1 MKRSGKITLSIGS
14 LCLAAASCAQTAA
27 PPPATPAIV
36 TVNFNSAVLATAEA
50 QRDLG
55 ALQKKFSPRELQLQ
69 KLNDD
74 IEASKKQLNDN
85 AAKLSEQEKSTRIQ
99 ELSNKDKQ
107 LQREAED
114 FKNDSQTESDQVFQR
129 IAQKVYAFL
138 QEYSQQHGYSA
149 VLERGSDSSPIVWY
163 AASNVDITEQVV
175 KAYNLKSGI
184 TASALPDEPKAPA
197 RPSKP
202 QPAN

>member
-1 MKRSGKITLSIGS
+1 MKWSGRITLSIGT
-14 LCLAAASCAQTAA
+14 LCVAVASWGQT
-27 PPPATPAIV
+27 ATPAIV

-55 ALQKKFSPRELQLQ
+55 ALQKKFSPREAQLQ
-69 KLNDD
+69 KLNDE
-74 IEASKKQLNDN
+74 IEASKKQLNDS
-85 AAKLSEQEKSTRIQ
+85 AAKLTDQEKSTRIQ
-99 ELSNKDKQ
+99 ELGNKDKQ

-163 AASNVDITEQVV
+163 AASNVDITEQIV
-175 KAYNLKSGI
+175 KGYDLKSGV
-184 TASALPDEPKAPA
+184 TASTLPDEPSSSAHPT
-197 RPSKP
+197 KP
-202 QPAN
+202 QPANSTKH